1 MKFSIIIP
9 FKSWNNYVEES
20 VKNCL
25 EQSETD
31 FEIILLPDVEIDK
44 KFPKTKIFP
53 TGPIKPSLK
62 RNLGVEKS
70 KNEILA
76 FIDDDAYPDKDWL
89 KNSIK
94 YLQDQ
99 SIGAVGGPN
108 LTPPSDSI
116 MQKASGDIL
125 ASRLTGRSCIRYKIA
140 KKPQSVLELPS
151 CNLLVKKEIFLQ
163 TKKFSPEFLTAEDS
177 ELCFEINNLNK
188 KVLYVPDVIVYH
200 HRRKLFKPHLKQM
213 YIYSRDIAWL
223 MKDKFSVDK
232 LYYSILSLFVI
243 YLVVGL
249 ILSFFNSYI
258 RLFYIYS
265 LSLYLIIIAIG
276 SFKQNKKH
284 AYLVFIGLILTHIVY
299 GIGFLYG
306 ILTKKE
312 KSLLQEDT
320 RNRHLLKN
328 EN

>member
-9 FKSWNNYVEES
+9 FKTWNLYVEES
-20 VKNCL
+20 VNHCL
-25 EQSETD
+25 EQTEKD

-70 KNEILA
+70 KGEILA

-94 YLQDQ
+94 YLQDE
-99 SIGAVGGPN
+99 SVGAVGGPN

-116 MQKASGDIL
+116 LQKASGDIL
-125 ASRLTGRSCIRYKIA
+125 ASPLTGRSSIRYKIG
-140 KKPQSVLELPS
+140 KNPEQVLELPS

-163 TKKFSPEFLTAEDS
+163 TNKFDPELLTAEDS
-177 ELCFEINNLNK
+177 ELCFEINNLKK

-213 YIYSRDIAWL
+213 YVYGRDIAWL
-223 MKDKFSVDK
+223 IKNKFSIDK

-243 YLVVGL
+243 YLVIGL

-258 RLFYIYS
+258 KLFYIYS
-265 LSLYLIIIAIG
+265 LSTYLIITAIA
-276 SFKQNKKH
+276 SFKQNKTH
-284 AYLVFIGLILTHIVY
+284 SLLIFSGLVLTHIVY
-299 GIGFLYG
+299 GVGFLYG
-306 ILTKKE
+306 LLSRKE
-312 KSLLQEDT
+312 KSLTQLDM